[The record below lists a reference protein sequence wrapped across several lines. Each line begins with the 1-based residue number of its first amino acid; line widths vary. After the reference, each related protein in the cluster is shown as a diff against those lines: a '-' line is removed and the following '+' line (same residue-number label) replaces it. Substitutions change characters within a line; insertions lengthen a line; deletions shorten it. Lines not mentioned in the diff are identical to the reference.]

1 MKVPLSLLTIVTE
14 GLLKE
19 PMIELLRRHGATGH
33 TITRADGEGSRGVR
47 AKDWEGPNLRFECIL
62 SPEAADAALDEVSE
76 RYFENYSV
84 IAWVT
89 EVKVVR
95 STKFSSKDSP
105 ES

>member
-1 MKVPLSLLTIVTE
+1 MKVTLCLLTIVTE

-19 PMIELLRRHGATGH
+19 SVIELLRRHGATGH

-62 SPEAADAALDEVSE
+62 SKRAADAALEEVGE

-84 IAWVT
+84 IAWVS
-89 EVKVVR
+89 EVSVLR
-95 STKFSSKDSP
+95 GEKFASP
-105 ES
+105 EE